1 MSQASIGSDVLRK
14 EDTRLVSGHGRY
26 VADLRLEGMVYGAV
40 VRSPHAHARILGV
53 DVVGAMAMP
62 GVLLVLSAQ
71 DAQIAGLGRIPW
83 ELRPPAKATGPEA
96 DARLETGLQPIL
108 ANDVARYLGEPVAF
122 VVADTPHA
130 AADAAER
137 LVVDYEILPSVTSPD
152 GAVAAAAPRLHP
164 EFSDNVYFTFDKGDR
179 AAADAAFAAA
189 HHVTELE
196 LRNNRLAAN
205 PMEPRGCIAEF
216 DPASGRFT
224 LHASTGKPHLLKRD
238 IAGGILRI
246 DAERI
251 RVLTQDVGGGFGAK
265 NHVYPEHVL
274 TMLAAERL
282 ARPVSWIATRA
293 ETLLSDAHGRDQFV
307 RAALALDARARFVG
321 LKVSI
326 IANLGA
332 YLSPRGVVPPILGG
346 RALQGAY
353 AIPAVHLDVRAVFS
367 NSTPVGTYRGAGAPE
382 VMYIL
387 ERLVDC
393 AARETGID
401 PVAIRRRNLI
411 PLRAMPYKNAFGVSY
426 DRENFVENFDA
437 ALALAEH
444 KGFSERRRQ
453 SRRRGKLRGFGVSYT
468 LEAAGLGVS
477 EEATVSVCP
486 DGRAEVLIGTMS
498 NGQGHETTYAQIAAA
513 DLGLP
518 FDGID
523 VIQGDTDRIR
533 SGNGTGASRSITVGG
548 AALRLAC
555 RDVVE
560 AGRVLAAHLLQSA
573 PERVA
578 LVDGLFRIESSS
590 AAVSWREL
598 ATAAADP
605 QVVAAA
611 GGAVLSATRRFD
623 PPNYTFP
630 SGCHICE
637 VEIDPATG
645 AAAVV
650 AYAMVHD
657 VGIAI
662 NPQIVAG
669 QLVGGVVQGIGQALC
684 EAVVYDGDG
693 QLLSGSFQ
701 DYAMPRAH
709 DAPPFRLLIKQVPA
723 SINALGAKGC
733 GEAGSTAAP
742 PAVINAVVDAL
753 ADFGVR
759 HVEMPATA
767 ARVWEAIEAG
777 RAAGRRSARLSKPSA
792 TRTVI
797 KDHKRPSS

>member
-1 MSQASIGSDVLRK
+1 MPQTPLGSDLPRK
-14 EDTRLVSGHGRY
+14 EDARLVSGRGCY
-26 VADLRLEGMVYGAV
+26 VADLRLEGMVHGAV
-40 VRSPHAHARILGV
+40 VRSPHAHARIRGI
-53 DVVGAMAMP
+53 DAAGAMAMP

-71 DAQIAGLGRIPW
+71 DARIAALGPIPW
-83 ELRPPAKATGPEA
+83 ELRPPAHAAGAEV

-108 ANDVARYLGEPVAF
+108 ARDVARYLGEPVAF

-137 LVVDYEILPSVTSPD
+137 VVVDYETLPAVTSPD
-152 GAVAAAAPRLHP
+152 GAVRAAAPCLHAAFP
-164 EFSDNVYFTFDKGDR
+164 GNVYFTFDKGDR
-179 AAADAAFAAA
+179 AAADAAFAGA
-189 HHVTELE
+189 HHVAELE

-216 DPASGRFT
+216 DPIGGRFT

-238 IAGGILRI
+238 IARGILGI

-282 ARPVSWIATRA
+282 ARPVRWIATRA
-293 ETLLSDAHGRDQFV
+293 EMLLSDAHGRDQFV
-307 RAALALDARARFVG
+307 RAALALDARGRFVG

-353 AIPAVHLDVRAVFS
+353 DIPAVHLDVRAVFS

-393 AARETGID
+393 AARESGID
-401 PVAIRRRNLI
+401 PAVIRRRNLI

-426 DRENFVENFDA
+426 DREDFVENFDA

-444 KGFSERRRQ
+444 KGFAERRRQ
-453 SRRRGKLRGFGVSYT
+453 SRRRGKLRGLGISYT
-468 LEAAGLGVS
+468 LEAVGLGIS
-477 EEATVSVCP
+477 EEATVSVGA

-498 NGQGHETTYAQIAAA
+498 NGQGHETTYAQIAAV

-518 FDGID
+518 PDAID
-523 VIQGDTDRIR
+523 VVQGDTDRIR

-555 RDVVE
+555 RDLVE
-560 AGRVLAAHLLQSA
+560 AGRALAAHLLQAA

-578 LVDGLFRIESSS
+578 LAGGLFRVEGSVAAMNWSELAS
-590 AAVSWREL
+590 AAR
-598 ATAAADP
+598 DP
-605 QVVAAA
+605 QIVAAA
-611 GGAVLSATRRFD
+611 GGAVLSITRRFD

-630 SGCHICE
+630 SGCHVCE

-645 AAAVV
+645 VAAVV
-650 AYAMVHD
+650 GYAMVHD
-657 VGIAI
+657 VGVAI

-709 DAPPFRLLIKQVPA
+709 DAPPFRLVIKQVPA
-723 SINALGAKGC
+723 SINVLGAKGC
-733 GEAGSTAAP
+733 GEAGATAAP

-767 ARVWEAIEAG
+767 ARIWRAIETG
-777 RAAGRRSARLSKPSA
+777 RAAGRGPAWLSKGSAR
-792 TRTVI
+792 RTVI
-797 KDHKRPSS
+797 KDHKRSAP